1 MYYVVLRFCMANEE
15 QAIINTDVPI
25 TVRISAQLNA
35 EIEASVIATGLKK
48 SDVVRLSI
56 SRGLEILM
64 GQLS

>member
-1 MYYVVLRFCMANEE
+1 MANEE

-48 SDVVRLSI
+48 SDVIRLSI
-56 SRGLEILM
+56 LRGLEILT
-64 GQLS
+64 GQLSS

>member
-1 MYYVVLRFCMANEE
+1 MANEE